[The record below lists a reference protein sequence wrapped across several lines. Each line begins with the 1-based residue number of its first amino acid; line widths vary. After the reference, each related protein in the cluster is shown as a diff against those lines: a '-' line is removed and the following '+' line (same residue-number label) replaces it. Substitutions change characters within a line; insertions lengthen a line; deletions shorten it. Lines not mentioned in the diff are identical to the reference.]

1 MYSLLLKGTHAL
13 IDSNLPSPL
22 RNRGL
27 AYSRHRLHVQWWWQ
41 DWGGGGPIVEHLECP
56 LQGTVSL
63 QTPLECPWASSA
75 LPMLLGYSPSHHA
88 AETALVIACKGGAV
102 KNSSICISCM
112 ALHLEISFIWQ
123 LLQSELNLEGGPG
136 RFMLASPSLQ

>member
-1 MYSLLLKGTHAL
+1 ME
-13 IDSNLPSPL
+13 
-22 RNRGL
+22 
-27 AYSRHRLHVQWWWQ
+27 WWWQ
-41 DWGGGGPIVEHLECP
+41 DWGGGGGPIVEHLECP

-63 QTPLECPWASSA
+63 QTPLECSWASSA
-75 LPMLLGYSPSHHA
+75 LPMLLGYGPSHRA
-88 AETALVIACKGGAV
+88 AETALVTACKGGAV